1 MALISFQQAV
11 ALAFGAYIDPADTTQ
26 NTKFDLV
33 GTTATATASL
43 NYVNKYGQ
51 TVFGRN
57 PRKANEVDNTLR
69 SLLHY
74 LVTGQAGS
82 ATTFF
87 FDTIPG
93 SIDIDGFGYLLT
105 TTSTAISDA
114 DLTGYDVVFTGFNSV
129 EKQKDYRSG
138 GDINQNN
145 SVTKVERNYHRTG
158 LAIWNK
164 LKK

>member
-11 ALAFGAYIDPADTTQ
+11 ALSFGAYIDPADTTQ

-33 GTTATATASL
+33 GTTSTPTEAL
-43 NYVNKYGQ
+43 NYVNKYGK
-51 TVFGRN
+51 TVFGKN
-57 PRKANEVDNTLR
+57 PRKANAVDNTLR

-82 ATTFF
+82 ATTLT

-93 SIDIDGFGYLLT
+93 SIDIIQKGYLLT
-105 TTSTAISDA
+105 TTSTAVA
-114 DLTGYDVVFTGFNSV
+114 DTELTGYDVVFTGFNSV
-129 EKQKDYRSG
+129 DKQKDYRSG
-138 GDINQNN
+138 GDINQNG
-145 SVTKVERNYHRTG
+145 SVIKVERNYHRTG